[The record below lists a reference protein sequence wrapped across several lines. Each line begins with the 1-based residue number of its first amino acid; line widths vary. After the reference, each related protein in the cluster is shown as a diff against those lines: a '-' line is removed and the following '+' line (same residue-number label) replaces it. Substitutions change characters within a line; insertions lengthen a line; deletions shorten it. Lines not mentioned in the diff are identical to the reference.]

1 MSVTTT
7 PIVSVRPLAI
17 PSPGRGTDLQ
27 VRVTAP
33 VAGTDLPVVL
43 LSHGFGG
50 SMNSYDP
57 LVEVWAAAGLVVV
70 QPTHLDSRTLAIAP
84 DDPRYADIWRI
95 RVQDDVQVLD
105 HLDLVDAA
113 VPGLAGRVARDRIA
127 VAGHSWGGQTVGM
140 LLGAR
145 VLDADGQPGHS
156 LRDPRISAGLLLT
169 TSGTGGGQLTPFA
182 AENFPFMNPDFSQ
195 LITPTLMVAGDNDQS
210 LLSTRGPDWFVD
222 PYLLS
227 PGATDLVTL
236 VGGQHTLGG
245 ITGYGVT
252 ETMDDNPERVALV
265 ARLTTAWLRTALGVD
280 DASWGKAL
288 TDVPASLGRVES
300 K

>member
-1 MSVTTT
+1 MSSTTI

-50 SMNSYDP
+50 SMYAYDP

-70 QPTHLDSRTLAIAP
+70 QPTHLDSRTLAITP

-105 HLDLVDAA
+105 HLDLVEAA

-145 VLDADGQPGHS
+145 VLDADAQPGQS
-156 LRDPRISAGLLLT
+156 QRDPRISAGLLLT
-169 TSGTGGGQLTPFA
+169 TTGTGGGQLTPFA
-182 AENFPFMNPDFSQ
+182 AENFPFMNPDFSR
-195 LITPTLMVAGDNDQS
+195 LTAPTLVVAGDDDQS
-210 LLSTRGPDWFVD
+210 PLSTRGPDWFVD

-227 PGATDLVTL
+227 PGATDLITL

-252 ETMDDNPERVALV
+252 ETTDENPERVALV

-280 DASWGKAL
+280 DASWDKAL
-288 TDVPASLGRVES
+288 TDVPASVGRVES